1 MTQSTPATQRTPPRR
16 IAKWLVTC
24 AVVVLLAQQIVAN
37 LAARQSTSSL
47 EFHRLEQAQFWLN
60 LWEIS
65 SWKSVDLC
73 LQRARLQRLKGQS
86 ETARAELDLARKLG
100 AAEADLR
107 AEEILML
114 AQGGQLSRVEQHL
127 KSLLIEQRV
136 GLQSV
141 CEAYIN
147 GFLLNYRFG
156 DAAGLLDVWEKDFP
170 EAAQPKFVRG
180 LIEEQLGNSAI
191 ALESFQAALKLDPSR
206 NDIRLRLAIA
216 LTRQHNYKQA
226 VEYFKK
232 IEAQYANSEEFLLHF
247 ATCLS
252 EMGDQKAALPVLN
265 RLLDQH
271 PQHREANLLKARHHF
286 ANQEYA
292 EAKALLE
299 QRLRQTERD
308 YDYRYLMGLVLR
320 AQGHT
325 SEAASHMT
333 FVEKADAAMA
343 KVRLAM
349 DQTRDKPRRADTRFE
364 IGSQLLEL
372 GFRNDGASWLRSVLE
387 VDPAH
392 LGAHQALEKHY
403 REEGQDSLA
412 QRHHLA
418 IQRIEAQAM

>member
-1 MTQSTPATQRTPPRR
+1 M
-16 IAKWLVTC
+16 
-24 AVVVLLAQQIVAN
+24 
-37 LAARQSTSSL
+37 
-47 EFHRLEQAQFWLN
+47 
-60 LWEIS
+60 S
-65 SWKSVDLC
+65 SWHSTDLR
-73 LQRARLQRLKGQS
+73 LSRARLHRVRGQT
-86 ETARAELDLARKLG
+86 EDARKELDLARQYG
-100 AAEADLR
+100 AAKEDIR
-107 AEEILML
+107 TEEILML
-114 AQGGQLSRVEQHL
+114 AQGGQLSRVEQNL

-136 GLQSV
+136 GLSAV

-191 ALESFQAALKLDPSR
+191 AMNSFQAALKLDPSR
-206 NDIRLRLAIA
+206 HDIRLRLAIA

-226 VEYFKK
+226 VEYFKS
-232 IEAQYANSEEFLLHF
+232 IDSRYADSEEYLLHY

-265 RLLDQH
+265 RLLARNA
-271 PQHREANLLKARHHF
+271 QHREANLLKARYHF
-286 ANQEYA
+286 AIRGYA

-299 QRLRQTERD
+299 KRLRQTERD

-320 AQGHT
+320 AEGRT
-325 SEAASHMT
+325 AEAAEHMV

-392 LGAHQALEKHY
+392 LAAHEALEKYY
-403 REEGQDSLA
+403 REEGLESLA

-418 IQRIEAQAM
+418 VERIEARSL

>member
-1 MTQSTPATQRTPPRR
+1 MS
-16 IAKWLVTC
+16 
-24 AVVVLLAQQIVAN
+24 
-37 LAARQSTSSL
+37 LAARQSASNIEL
-47 EFHRLEQAQFWLN
+47 HRLDQAAFWLN

-65 SWKSVDLC
+65 SWRSAELC
-73 LQRARLQRLKGQS
+73 LHKARLQRLQGQS
-86 ETARAELDLARKLG
+86 DAARSKLELAKKYG

-107 AEEILML
+107 TEEILML

-191 ALESFQAALKLDPSR
+191 AMESFQAALKLDPTR
-206 NDIRLRLAIA
+206 HDIRLRLAIA

-226 VEYFKK
+226 VEYFKE
-232 IEAQYANSEEFLLHF
+232 IESRYAVSEEYLLHY

-252 EMGDQKAALPVLN
+252 EMGDQKAALPVLD
-265 RLLDQH
+265 RLLAQH
-271 PQHREANLLKARHHF
+271 PQHREANLLKARYHF
-286 ANQEYA
+286 ANREYA

-299 QRLRQTERD
+299 KRLRQTERD

-320 AQGHT
+320 AEGHT
-325 SEAASHMT
+325 AEAAEHMA

-392 LGAHQALEKHY
+392 LGSHRALEKYY
-403 REEGQDSLA
+403 REEGLDSLA
-412 QRHHLA
+412 QRHQLA
-418 IQRIEAQAM
+418 IQRIEAQSL